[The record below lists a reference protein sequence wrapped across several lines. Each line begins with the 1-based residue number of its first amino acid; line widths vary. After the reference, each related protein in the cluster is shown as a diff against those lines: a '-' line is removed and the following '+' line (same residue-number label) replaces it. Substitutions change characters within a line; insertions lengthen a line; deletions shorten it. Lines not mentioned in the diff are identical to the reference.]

1 MDDYTK
7 RKLVRLL
14 GIISPEDLRNRAV
27 LAKTDDERRFWQM
40 LYTLKSQQGNTVKQ

>member
-14 GIISPEDLRNRAV
+14 QTISPEELQNRAL
-27 LAKTDDERRFWQM
+27 LAKNADDRRLWQK
-40 LYTLKSQQGNTVKQ
+40 LSQLKQQQTVRQ